1 MDIVKNALL
10 VAAVDMIWLFSI
22 RNIYGKAVEDI
33 QGSPMQM
40 RHIYAIPVYIALG
53 YLLSIAR
60 NPTTAF
66 LIGLSTYAVYDFTL
80 LALFKKYT
88 LPLALADTVWGGV
101 LLTIAWQLKTVL

>member
-1 MDIVKNALL
+1 MDIVKNALII
-10 VAAVDMIWLFSI
+10 AGVDMIWLFSI

-40 RHIYAIPVYIALG
+40 RHIYAIPVYLALG

-60 NPTTAF
+60 NPTNAF
-66 LIGLSTYAVYDFTL
+66 LIGLAAYSVYDFTL

-88 LPLALADTVWGGV
+88 LGLALADAVWGGV
-101 LLTIAWQLKTVL
+101 LLGISYHLKTFL